1 MKKTVIT
8 IGKMLLKVALF
19 LIGFYAF
26 CGVVGEPT
34 DAWYNWADK
43 MFGVFSGAWF
53 IIERILWMIVIG
65 VCCKV
70 YEVIEPDAFKDNRQ
84 AKAGQKAAEE

>member
-1 MKKTVIT
+1 M
-8 IGKMLLKVALF
+8 LKVALF

-34 DAWYNWADK
+34 EEWYNWADK

-53 IIERILWMIVIG
+53 VIERILWMIVIG
-65 VCCKV
+65 ACCKL
-70 YEVIEPDAFKDNRQ
+70 YEVIEPEAFKDNRQ
-84 AKAGQKAAEE
+84 AKAGQKTAEE